1 MIVGT
6 CTITLRL
13 PGNASLKGKRAVL
26 KSLTARLRQEFNI
39 SIAEIDSQDRW
50 QEAVL
55 GIACVSSSMAYV
67 DGLLQRVVQWIEAN
81 RPDVEVLDYQIAWC

>member
-55 GIACVSSSMAYV
+55 GIACVSSNMAYV